1 VDKDCVKTDSAQMR
15 YCNREW
21 FEVSGHPVVPFE
33 EIEWSRLMNP
43 TNLAIVT
50 NNWETITKT
59 KQPTKF
65 QFELNRTWSDG
76 HGHEMRASVLSCS
89 YPELGEDGS
98 VVAVSGTLTDITHL
112 KWAERLQKQRTDE
125 AVEAK
130 RQHEAFIDMTCH
142 EIR

>member
-1 VDKDCVKTDSAQMR
+1 MEF
-15 YCNREW
+15 CNREW
-21 FEVSGHPVVPFE
+21 FEISGHPVVPFE
-33 EIEWSRLMNP
+33 EIDWNLFMP
-43 TNLAIVT
+43 PDQLAIV
-50 NNWETITKT
+50 NQNWTTMLET

-65 QFELNRTWSDG
+65 QFDLNRTWKDG

-89 YPELGEDGS
+89 YPEVGDDGE
-98 VVAVSGTLTDITHL
+98 VVAVAGTLIDITHL
-112 KWAERLQKQRTDE
+112 RWAERLQKQRTDE

>member
-1 VDKDCVKTDSAQMR
+1 MR
-15 YCNREW
+15 YCNPEW

-33 EIEWSRLMNP
+33 EIEWDFMDAR
-43 TNLAIVT
+43 NLEIVSH
-50 NNWETITKT
+50 NWETIVST
-59 KQPTKF
+59 KQPVKF
-65 QFELNRTWSDG
+65 QFELNRIWSDG
-76 HGHEMRASVLSCS
+76 HGHDMRASVLSSS

-98 VVAVSGTLTDITHL
+98 VISVSGTLTDITHL

>member
-1 VDKDCVKTDSAQMR
+1 MTYSDADATQMR

-21 FEVSGHPVVPFE
+21 FEVSGHPVVPYEDIKWDVF
-33 EIEWSRLMNP
+33 MDA
-43 TNLAIVT
+43 TNLAIVAH
-50 NNWETITKT
+50 NWEIITTT
-59 KQPTKF
+59 KKPVKF
-65 QFELNRTWSDG
+65 QFELNRTWNDG

-98 VVAVSGTLTDITHL
+98 VIAVSGTLTDITHL

-125 AVEAK
+125 AIEAK

>member
-1 VDKDCVKTDSAQMR
+1 MR
-15 YCNREW
+15 YCNQEW

-33 EIEWSRLMNP
+33 DIEWGVLMDAP
-43 TNLAIVT
+43 NLALV
-50 NNWETITKT
+50 NQYWETIKAT
-59 KQPTKF
+59 KQPVKF
-65 QFELNRTWSDG
+65 QSELNRIWSDG
-76 HGHEMRASVLSCS
+76 HGHEMRVSVLSCS

>member
-1 VDKDCVKTDSAQMR
+1 MQ

-21 FEVSGHPVVPFE
+21 FELSGHPEVPFDE
-33 EIEWSRLMNP
+33 VQWDAFLNSD
-43 TNLAIVT
+43 NLAIVQR
-50 NNWETITKT
+50 NWNTMIET

-65 QFELNRTWSDG
+65 QLELNRIWSDG
-76 HGHEMRASVLSCS
+76 HGHEMRTSVLSCS

-98 VVAVSGTLTDITHL
+98 VIAIAGTLTDITHL

-130 RQHEAFIDMTCH
+130 RQHEAFIDITCH

>member
-1 VDKDCVKTDSAQMR
+1 MR

-21 FEVSGHPVVPFE
+21 FEVSGHPLVPFE
-33 EIEWSRLMNP
+33 EIGWDFMDAK
-43 TNLAIVT
+43 NLEIVT
-50 NNWETITKT
+50 HNWDIITST
-59 KQPTKF
+59 KQPVKF

-76 HGHEMRASVLSCS
+76 DGRGMRASVLSCS

-98 VVAVSGTLTDITHL
+98 VVSVSGTLTDITHL